1 MSQPQQPTERIY
13 VTSPSWT
20 PVLAATGLVF
30 LVIGLFAWW
39 PIAIAGALVLIPSL
53 FAWLGANRRDI
64 AAMPTQQHTD
74 TAPIPLS
81 GRE

>member
-1 MSQPQQPTERIY
+1 MSQPEQPTERIY
-13 VTSPSWT
+13 LAAPSWR
-20 PVLAATGLVF
+20 PVFAATGLAF

-39 PIAIAGALVLIPSL
+39 PVAVAGALLFVPSL
-53 FAWLGANRRDI
+53 ISWLGATRSDI

>member
-13 VTSPSWT
+13 VANPAWA

-30 LVIGLFAWW
+30 LVTGLFAWW

-53 FAWLGANRRDI
+53 FAWLGTNRRDI

>member
-1 MSQPQQPTERIY
+1 MSQPEQPTERIY
-13 VTSPSWT
+13 LASPSSL
-20 PVLAATGLVF
+20 PVLAAAGLAF

-39 PIAIAGALVLIPSL
+39 PVAIAGALVLIPTL
-53 FAWLGANRRDI
+53 FAWLGATRRDI